1 MLEKQGNTS
10 GEGGALFW
18 GDKKDLHFVIRRERA
33 GIKKLNFPEEKG
45 TTCRG
50 RAQRRKVDEAKAQVK
65 GLAFNERGT
74 LPPRREGWRGR
85 KLERQANFGGVG
97 QGTELIHA

>member
-1 MLEKQGNTS
+1 MLKKQGNMS

-45 TTCRG
+45 TTSRG
-50 RAQRRKVDEAKAQVK
+50 RAQRRKVDEVKAQVK

-74 LPPRREGWRGR
+74 LPPEKGGLEGKEVGKAGQFW
-85 KLERQANFGGVG
+85 GGWAG
-97 QGTELIHA
+97 H